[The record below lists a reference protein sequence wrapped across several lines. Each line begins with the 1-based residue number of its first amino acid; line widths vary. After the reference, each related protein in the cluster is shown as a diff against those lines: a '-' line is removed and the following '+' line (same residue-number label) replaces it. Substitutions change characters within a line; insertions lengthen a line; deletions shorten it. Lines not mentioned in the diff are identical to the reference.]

1 MAELKPGAEE
11 APACSLPKEPA
22 MVTSCRQGQAINPE
36 RAGGGEPRGG
46 REGGQLSGIE
56 SCLRRRPTP
65 PRACNL
71 LRG

>member
-1 MAELKPGAEE
+1 
-11 APACSLPKEPA
+11 
-22 MVTSCRQGQAINPE
+22 MVTSCLQGEAINPE
-36 RAGGGEPRGG
+36 QGGGGRGLRVG
-46 REGGQLSGIE
+46 RKGGQLSGIE

>member
-1 MAELKPGAEE
+1 
-11 APACSLPKEPA
+11 
-22 MVTSCRQGQAINPE
+22 MVTSCLQGEAINP
-36 RAGGGEPRGG
+36 APGVVGG
-46 REGGQLSGIE
+46 RAPRVGQEGGQLSGIE